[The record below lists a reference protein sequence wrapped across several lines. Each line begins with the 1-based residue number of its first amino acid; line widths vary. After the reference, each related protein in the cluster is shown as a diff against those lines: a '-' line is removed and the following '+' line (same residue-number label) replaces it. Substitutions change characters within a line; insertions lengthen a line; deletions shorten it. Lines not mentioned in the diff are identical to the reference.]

1 MKTRTQLIRIS
12 GVAIVLQCR
21 RPAWNRPQRSGA
33 LFCVRVIF
41 ALIVA
46 SVLRKLARM
55 RVWFCGVTLVDAR
68 QSVYASVNYALPIAR
83 GNWLGGWEI
92 SGINS
97 MRTGLPLT
105 VTVSRKSTDLPGR
118 QQQLAAA
125 RPDSNVSLVPATGRH
140 CNHEDLSIAAAEE
153 RSVHSGRPDFGRRMR
168 VCDTPPHM
176 AGRDSQFPWIAV
188 APPRRTRT
196 GRTGKDRWPPDKTER
211 FHRLELR
218 PLARASGGSRKRR
231 AGPPDFS

>member
-1 MKTRTQLIRIS
+1 VGNIGNVWRHQASVMKTRTQLIRIS

-21 RPAWNRPQRSGA
+21 RPAWNRPQRSEA

-83 GNWLGGWEI
+83 GSWLGGWEI

-97 MRTGLPLT
+97 IADRSATHGNGVPQVYGFTGT
-105 VTVSRKSTDLPGR
+105 AT
-118 QQQLAAA
+118 AA
-125 RPDSNVSLVPATGRH
+125 R
-140 CNHEDLSIAAAEE
+140 
-153 RSVHSGRPDFGRRMR
+153 SGQ
-168 VCDTPPHM
+168 
-176 AGRDSQFPWIAV
+176 A
-188 APPRRTRT
+188 
-196 GRTGKDRWPPDKTER
+196 
-211 FHRLELR
+211 
-218 PLARASGGSRKRR
+218 
-231 AGPPDFS
+231 